1 MILKALTL
9 ENFKGIREPVRIELA
24 PLTLLFGPNN
34 AGKSTVVQALMYARE
49 VLDRNNC
56 DARRTEL
63 GGDTVDLGGFANLV
77 HGHDTK
83 RSIRMRFELAIDLP
97 SLAPS
102 REPPDDDELADPD
115 DESDDEGISAIFNV
129 DALAA
134 SHDPSADLW
143 VELEIGWLGA
153 RSRRSSGGPAVLRY
167 CVGRGPAKYVEITVD
182 DTDECARLSFLD
194 SKLFPV
200 VAAHYSQGE
209 KSDFDWDLE
218 RLARGWLR
226 FQLHHRG
233 SSRLGLR
240 SGATVAA
247 PDEPVRTGANKMTR
261 VDFDQLVSEIVR
273 GEGLWGDDTIN
284 PETRKQN
291 SNFRFRQELLDLAEA
306 AGRLRS
312 VWPPL
317 WEAKREEVLRFS
329 GPQETDREAIARR
342 HSILPVSPEL
352 VELDLGDEII
362 VTNNSTGDTITI
374 GPDGPASEDWKRL
387 SSSLYMHPRTIP
399 SRDEYDYH
407 RDRYYN
413 RNLLIP
419 DKLWLIGTALP
430 RWNEPLESLSDECD
444 HTLRALSPF
453 VVRPGEL
460 VLQTLKRDAIYLGP
474 YRRLPSRDFQL
485 RDAPSAPDWGSG
497 LAAWYALAG
506 AADPSLVQR
515 VNDWLSG
522 SSTGFRTDY
531 SVAVHRNKIVPM
543 ESSLWQDLMSGDLGA
558 IADSIRERLAK
569 LPEDANKLE
578 LSDVR
583 TGVSLAPQDL
593 GVGMSQLIPVVVAAL
608 RHAAG
613 IVAIEEPESNLHP
626 AFQVVLADLFISQAK
641 GNPDALFL
649 IETHSEHLMLR
660 CLRRIRETA
669 KGVLPEGVQAV
680 VPDDIAVHFVE
691 STGSGPQI
699 RRIEIDEDG
708 DFIDEWPGG
717 FFEESFHEKFAGR

>member
-9 ENFKGIREPVRIELA
+9 ENFKGIREPVRIEFA

-34 AGKSTVVQALMYARE
+34 AGKSTVVQAIMYARE
-49 VLDRNNC
+49 VLERNNC
-56 DARRTEL
+56 DARRSEL
-63 GGDTVDLGGFANLV
+63 GGDSVDLGGFANLV
-77 HGHDTK
+77 HGHDAR
-83 RSIRMRFELAIDLP
+83 RSIRMRFDLAIDLP
-97 SLAPS
+97 ALAAS
-102 REPPDDDELADPD
+102 QEALDEDEEFADSDDEP
-115 DESDDEGISAIFNV
+115 EDEGISEIFNV
-129 DALAA
+129 DALSE
-134 SHDPSADLW
+134 SHDVSADLW

-167 CVGRGPAKYVEITVD
+167 CVGRGSAKYVEITVD
-182 DTDECARLSFLD
+182 DAEECARLSFLD

-200 VAAHYSQGE
+200 VAAHYTQGE
-209 KSDFDWDLE
+209 KSNFDWDLE
-218 RLARGWLR
+218 RAVR
-226 FQLHHRG
+226 FRMLSDG
-233 SSRLGLR
+233 
-240 SGATVAA
+240 VA
-247 PDEPVRTGANKMTR
+247 PDERVHPEVNRMTR
-261 VDFDQLVSEIVR
+261 VDFDSLVSEIIR
-273 GEGLWGDDTIN
+273 GEGLWGDDTVD
-284 PETRKQN
+284 PETQEQN
-291 SNFRFRQELLDLAEA
+291 PQYRRRQELLNSAEA
-306 AGRLRS
+306 AGRVRLDYPKFQDLVSGCIEVDGHWYFVTEQGDLEEITVLSEGLRLLDTNIYPRFGLDRLLDS
-312 VWPPL
+312 
-317 WEAKREEVLRFS
+317 EEYVGFGLLR
-329 GPQETDREAIARR
+329 I
-342 HSILPVSPEL
+342 PE
-352 VELDLGDEII
+352 
-362 VTNNSTGDTITI
+362 
-374 GPDGPASEDWKRL
+374 K
-387 SSSLYMHPRTIP
+387 
-399 SRDEYDYH
+399 
-407 RDRYYN
+407 
-413 RNLLIP
+413 LLF
-419 DKLWLIGTALP
+419 IGTALP
-430 RWNEPLESLSDECD
+430 GWNEPLGSPLVSLDEKRD
-444 HTLRALSPF
+444 RILGVLSPF

-460 VLQTLKRDAIYLGP
+460 LLQALNNDAIYLGP
-474 YRRLPSRDFQL
+474 YRRLPSRDFRL

-558 IADSIRERLAK
+558 IADSIRERLEQ

-578 LSDVR
+578 LCDVR

-641 GNPDALFL
+641 SNPDALFL